1 MTRNLINPLLCKTGM
16 GEARPKGIDL
26 FAGPGGLS
34 LGLTLS
40 GFDIVGAVEW
50 DSDAGATYRHNMGD
64 HVHVGDIKDH
74 SPKEMERQLK
84 AKGSIRRKREIVLVS
99 GGPPC
104 PGFSLMGRSKIANL
118 IETGEWEGSDSR
130 HAFIDDPRNQL
141 FREFVAYVAHFKP
154 KYFLME
160 NVKGMVSYKNQQ
172 EIPIITVIKKE
183 FETLG
188 YTVEAKVLTAS
199 EYGVPQDRQRVIF
212 LGTKGKRQRIRYPE
226 PMGISISLRDAL
238 KDLPLVSPSTGLS
251 VDEKLALLSKIGLS
265 DKGRF
270 IRWVRSQKTPRG
282 NQINSRECTLHHT
295 RPVNPRDQAIF
306 PLLTSG
312 ENSERILY
320 KDIYPSRLDEVE
332 KLLPLGYELKR
343 YKTVPPKVIGPPWG
357 QRKTKRWKWYDP
369 SKFGDKMRRMRGD
382 KPAPTMVAHLA
393 KDGYMFIHPD
403 EDRTITVREAA
414 RFQSFPDSYDFSA
427 GGQNSVS
434 SQFRQVG
441 NAVPPLMAMALG
453 EQIMS
458 ALGLEASLTVSEVYR
473 RDRAGPIH

>member
-1 MTRNLINPLLCKTGM
+1 MVVNKLK
-16 GEARPKGIDL
+16 PKAIDL

-34 LGLTLS
+34 LGLSLS

-74 SPKEMERQLK
+74 SPKEMEKYLK
-84 AKGSIRRKREIVLVS
+84 DKGSIKRKSEIILIS

-104 PGFSLMGRSKIANL
+104 PGFSLIGRSKIANL
-118 IETGEWEGSDSR
+118 IETGEWDGSDSR

-141 FREFVAYVAHFKP
+141 FREFVAYVAYFKP
-154 KYFLME
+154 KFFLME
-160 NVKGMVSYKNQQ
+160 NVKGMVSYRNQQ
-172 EIPIITVIKKE
+172 EVPIITVIKKE
-183 FETLG
+183 FENLG
-188 YTVEAKVLTAS
+188 YSVEARVLTAS

-212 LGTKGKRQRIRYPE
+212 VGTKGKKQRIRYPE
-226 PMGISISLRDAL
+226 PIGVTISLRDAL
-238 KDLPLVSPSTGLS
+238 EDLPPVSCLTGEP
-251 VDEKLALLSKIGLS
+251 VNEKLSPLRKIGLS
-265 DKGRF
+265 DKGLF
-270 IRWVRSQKTPRG
+270 IRWVRSQKTPNG
-282 NQINSRECTLHHT
+282 NQFRNRECTLHHT

-312 ENSERILY
+312 ENSSRILY
-320 KDIYPSRLDEVE
+320 KDIYPSRLEEVE
-332 KLLPLGYELKR
+332 NLLPKGYELKR

-357 QRKTKRWKWYDP
+357 QRKSKRWLWYDS

-382 KPAPTMVAHLA
+382 KPAPTIVAHLA

-414 RFQSFPDSYDFSA
+414 RIQSFPDSYDFSA
-427 GGQNSVS
+427 GGKNSIS

-441 NAVPPLMAMALG
+441 NAVPPLMAMVLG
-453 EQIMS
+453 EQIMC
-458 ALGLEASLTVSEVYR
+458 ALGLEALLTVSEVYR
-473 RDRAGPIH
+473 RDY

>member
-1 MTRNLINPLLCKTGM
+1 M

-26 FAGPGGLS
+26 FSGPGGLS

-74 SPKEMERQLK
+74 SPKEMEMQLK
-84 AKGSIRRKREIVLVS
+84 AKGSIRRKSDVVLVS

-172 EIPIITVIKKE
+172 EIPIITVIKNE

-188 YTVEAKVLTAS
+188 YAVEAKVLTAS

-226 PMGISISLRDAL
+226 SLGITVSLRDAL

-251 VDEKLALLSKIGLS
+251 VGDKLAPLSKIGLS
-265 DKGRF
+265 GKGCF
-270 IRWVRSQKTPRG
+270 IRWVRSQKTPRES
-282 NQINSRECTLHHT
+282 QINSRECTLHHT

-320 KDIYPSRLDEVE
+320 KDIYPSRLDDIE

-453 EQIMS
+453 EQIMI

-473 RDRAGPIH
+473 RDRAGPTH